1 MKRKKYYIIWI
12 EGLEYK
18 GGEKIKAITDRG
30 FDYTLEMTKALRIR
44 ERDIPL
50 MKNLMKRF
58 GIADWVIN
66 ESSSR
71 TFIPTSYVP
80 KGTLYKF

>member
-18 GGEKIKAITDRG
+18 GGEKIKNITDRG